1 MKCCVAFAQCNTA
14 VTRPSLK
21 NSQKEAKQCCPP
33 STSKPSN
40 ADFYPK
46 CKFCPI
52 QFLPQNDMDIG
63 HQLAASIWCLYKI
76 IRARGITKNRHL
88 QNTFFVFYQIMRNI
102 GSEEFHFAQ
111 CYRAQYK
118 VTYEVQITLT
128 LVMRTSESSCN
139 VWFPCQHL
147 CLSSLMFFL
156 LCQAFVA
163 QQVHENTNTNTLLKF
178 NIFTF

>member
-1 MKCCVAFAQCNTA
+1 MVLPALSPQSSTAVCYLSKAVKQCHDIKHCSLKFRDFSVDLRNQVLYLLQQKGHAVYSVTLQSTVCSQSSERRAMKCCVAFAQCNTA

-63 HQLAASIWCLYKI
+63 HQLAASI
-76 IRARGITKNRHL
+76 
-88 QNTFFVFYQIMRNI
+88 
-102 GSEEFHFAQ
+102 
-111 CYRAQYK
+111 
-118 VTYEVQITLT
+118 
-128 LVMRTSESSCN
+128 
-139 VWFPCQHL
+139 
-147 CLSSLMFFL
+147 
-156 LCQAFVA
+156 
-163 QQVHENTNTNTLLKF
+163 
-178 NIFTF
+178 